1 MADIKTKGSLEKPKV
16 KTSGVVLKEATSI
29 IKEKYQEQQERNAPG
44 LSGPVRCV
52 PAALGIFP

>member
-29 IKEKYQEQQERNAPG
+29 IKENTKSSRNATHRAG
-44 LSGPVRCV
+44 KTRCV
-52 PAALGIFP
+52 MLPIK